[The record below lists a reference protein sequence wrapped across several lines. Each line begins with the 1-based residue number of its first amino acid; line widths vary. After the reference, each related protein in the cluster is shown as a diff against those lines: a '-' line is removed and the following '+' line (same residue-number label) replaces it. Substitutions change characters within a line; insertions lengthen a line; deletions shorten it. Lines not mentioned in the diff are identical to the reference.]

1 MVCFTEGTDAAVWD
15 DYTNNT
21 KLEFSEDC
29 VSFTTRVSARYPV
42 NIDIGTNWSLIQ
54 VQTNIYRN

>member
-1 MVCFTEGTDAAVWD
+1 MLENGRQHVCLLFSRVINIAVYFTEGTDVAVWD

-29 VSFTTRVSARYPV
+29 VSFTTRVSAR
-42 NIDIGTNWSLIQ
+42 
-54 VQTNIYRN
+54 